1 LDEPWWL
8 IVKGEFELQR
18 NEKSRK
24 LTTVIFQSA
33 PFQLIFQLN
42 ESRKNN
48 ITSCRLGFFIQR

>member
-1 LDEPWWL
+1 L
-8 IVKGEFELQR
+8 IIKGEFELQR